1 MHVSKETVNRDQTF
15 VYDYIDLLV
24 FVDDDIGMWSEMAGH
39 WSIEPWLCF
48 HLVCRGSVHMRN
60 SKIIKSEK
68 NNNKGVRIKQKT
80 QKFGW
85 FTFLFVSL
93 ATS

>member
-48 HLVCRGSVHMRN
+48 HLVCRGSHSDIHERN
-60 SKIIKSEK
+60 SKIINSEK
-68 NNNKGVRIKQKT
+68 NNKKGVKIKQKNT
-80 QKFGW
+80 KIR
-85 FTFLFVSL
+85 
-93 ATS
+93 